1 LTRKWSVTSA
11 SPPQRPEYD
20 RGAAARPLL
29 VHTRFAVYR
38 PQAQDTSEAVDRML
52 MDAYRRMSPA
62 EKMERVRALS
72 RAAHQAAAAGI
83 RLRQPDASEADI
95 RIILAVRRLGEDIV
109 RRALAKRRSRDERES
124 G

>member
-1 LTRKWSVTSA
+1 
-11 SPPQRPEYD
+11 
-20 RGAAARPLL
+20 
-29 VHTRFAVYR
+29 VYR

-62 EKMERVRALS
+62 EKMDRVRALS

-83 RLRQPDASEADI
+83 RLRQPEASEADI